1 MSGLDEHDE
10 MYALEGEFKRL
21 TAENAE
27 TRMVLRQFYGADEPV
42 TSADIARK
50 MLDEIARLRAEL
62 LDAAALHLADEQSVR
77 NMERRI
83 TSLTADLARVET
95 ESARE
100 ITRLGSEL
108 GEARHAAAECGRL
121 RETAMKLKQ
130 ELGQYVDAYGT
141 MLHAR
146 DAALKAGVKA
156 LDQRDAL
163 LAAAKDIE
171 PMSPDDPRDGICLV
185 ERRRLDAL
193 RAAVEACK
201 EPTR

>member
-27 TRMVLRQFYGADEPV
+27 TRMVLRQFYGADEPI

-62 LDAAALHLADEQSVR
+62 LDAAELHLADEQSVR
-77 NMERRI
+77 NMERIIGDWQRATERVALTI
-83 TSLTADLARVET
+83 VERDERTAALTADLARVT
-95 ESARE
+95 
-100 ITRLGSEL
+100 
-108 GEARHAAAECGRL
+108 AERDGLL
-121 RETAMKLKQ
+121 RA
-130 ELGQYVDAYGT
+130 
-141 MLHAR
+141 AR
-146 DAALKAGVKA
+146 DV
-156 LDQRDAL
+156 
-163 LAAAKDIE
+163 E
-171 PMSPDDPRDGICLV
+171 PMTPDDPRDGICLV